1 MAKKLAFDK
10 LLFTVVIVLLGVGL
24 TMVFSASSALARDR
38 HDGPNPYLFKQA
50 GAAAVGLVGM
60 WLVMHLDYRRLRQ
73 MPAAYFSLFA
83 VLALLVLALFQP
95 ALNGTRRWVFV
106 GGMSLQPSELA
117 KIAVVLYVAYQVA
130 RHEER
135 AHVYELL
142 VPCTVAVG
150 ALAGLIVMQPDLGT
164 AGVVALVGATMLF
177 LAGIPWRFFAGGLAA
192 LAPLVYLAV
201 RLEPYRWQRVTAF
214 LDPERHLLGAGFQ
227 ADQSLVA
234 VGSGGI
240 LGLGLGDSVQKL
252 YYLPHPESDFI
263 YSIVAEELGLV
274 GAAILLALFAV
285 LLWRGVRAGLKA
297 PDLFGRHLAWGLTTV
312 LVAQALIHVSVA
324 LSLVPT
330 TGIPLPFISAGGSSL
345 VSTLVACGLLLNVSQ
360 HA

>member
-1 MAKKLAFDK
+1 M
-10 LLFTVVIVLLGVGL
+10 
-24 TMVFSASSALARDR
+24 
-38 HDGPNPYLFKQA
+38 
-50 GAAAVGLVGM
+50 
-60 WLVMHLDYRRLRQ
+60 
-73 MPAAYFSLFA
+73 
-83 VLALLVLALFQP
+83 
-95 ALNGTRRWVFV
+95 
-106 GGMSLQPSELA
+106 
-117 KIAVVLYVAYQVA
+117 
-130 RHEER
+130 
-135 AHVYELL
+135 
-142 VPCTVAVG
+142 
-150 ALAGLIVMQPDLGT
+150 
-164 AGVVALVGATMLF
+164 
-177 LAGIPWRFFAGGLAA
+177 
-192 LAPLVYLAV
+192 